1 MRMVAAAADRIARGG
16 IAPVVLDLLMPELD
30 G

>member
-1 MRMVAAAADRIARGG
+1 MRTVAAAADRIARCG
-16 IAPVVLDLLMPELD
+16 IALVVLDVLMPELD